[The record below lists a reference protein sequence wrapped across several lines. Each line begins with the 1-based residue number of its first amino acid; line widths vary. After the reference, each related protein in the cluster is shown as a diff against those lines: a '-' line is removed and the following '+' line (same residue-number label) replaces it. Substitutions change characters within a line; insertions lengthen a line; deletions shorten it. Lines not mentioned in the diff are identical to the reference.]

1 MPRLVFIRLA
11 ATTLLAAAV
20 ALGGVAAQSRE
31 LKKAAEPN
39 SAAVDGVWDAT
50 IQLKDAVVPFRL
62 RLSGDAA
69 HVQATYFDGERPVR
83 ASSGGSFKDGQL
95 HVDFASYAAKLDAQ
109 LDADGLQGT
118 IGALPFEA
126 HRHVEKA
133 AVKGA
138 PAIGGV
144 WEVPVE
150 TNKGE
155 KAWRLIVDQKPA
167 GVYATILRI
176 DGDTGT
182 ISGRYD
188 GQAFALSRFAGERP
202 TALKITPQPDGS
214 LALVLTD
221 QQGPRELKA
230 IRPAEARKAGLA
242 APADPTRHTSVQDTA
257 DVFRFSGK
265 DLSGKAVS
273 NLDPRFKGKVVLLN
287 IMGSWCPNCHD
298 EAPFLAELDAKYRAK
313 GLRIVGLDFEGG
325 QEQIDDPSRLKA
337 FIARY
342 GLKYT
347 ILIGG
352 VRSQVNEKLPQ
363 AVNLNAWPTTF
374 FIGRDGTVHATH
386 VGFPSR
392 GSGQYDKQARADISR
407 EIETL
412 LAEKG

>member
-1 MPRLVFIRLA
+1 MPKPLPIRLA
-11 ATTLLAAAV
+11 ATTLLAAAISMGSFT
-20 ALGGVAAQSRE
+20 ARS
-31 LKKAAEPN
+31 AEPQG
-39 SAAVDGVWDAT
+39 APIDGVWDAT
-50 IQLKDAVVPFRL
+50 VQLKDATIPFKL

-69 HVQATYFDGERPVR
+69 HVKATYFDGERPVN
-83 ASSGGSFKDGQL
+83 ASTGGTFKDGQL
-95 HVDFASYAAKLDAQ
+95 HVDFASYASKLDAH

-126 HRHVEKA
+126 HRHVDKA
-133 AVKGA
+133 PVKGA

-144 WEVPVE
+144 WEVPVD

-188 GQAFALSRFAGERP
+188 GQGFDLSRFAGERP
-202 TALKITPQPDGS
+202 TALKITPQADGA
-214 LALVLTD
+214 LDLVLID
-221 QQGPRELKA
+221 QQGKRELKA
-230 IRPAEARKAGLA
+230 IRPVEARKAGLA
-242 APADPTRHTSVQDTA
+242 APTDPTRHTSVQSPA
-257 DVFRFSGK
+257 DAFRFSGK
-265 DLSGKAVS
+265 DLQGKSVS

-374 FIGRDGTVHATH
+374 FIGRDGKVHATH

-392 GSGQYDKQARADISR
+392 GSGPYEKQARADIDR